1 MPRRVRPRLL
11 CPSLQLSEGTDV
23 AMEEIQIPKLVA
35 LRLLC
40 CSAGEQEREMWLRTL
55 I

>member
-35 LRLLC
+35 LRLLLQRRR
-40 CSAGEQEREMWLRTL
+40 AEREMWLRTL